1 MREDVICTY
10 NGDMNFK
17 ITDLRV
23 YLGPDDTAVS
33 PHLWE
38 DGERQKERQK

>member
-1 MREDVICTY
+1 MREDVICIY

-17 ITDLRV
+17 IMDFRV
-23 YLGPDDTAVS
+23 YLGFDDIVVFFYF
-33 PHLWE
+33 WE